1 MNFGGSEHGTD
12 VAPFPGGSASDRA
25 GPRGRG
31 PASRPSGRLP
41 AAESSESPMLRC
53 TENGT
58 YYSKY
63 FKKLVNFGNQSLRN
77 FDVMLK
83 LATLRVA
90 SASTMRPRPSPE
102 NMRLALHFANAIT
115 RKKHGDG
122 DPNLSIERNG
132 DTSIHSL
139 LRKCCQSC
147 GEGKPLGISELQL
160 NKHLSKNG
168 YVSVRQR
175 NRIKGTKD
183 QWEKGY
189 FRWHNRC
196 WVDPIKEEAHLRFSL
211 YELERL
217 ASPGKIWTHRV
228 IIILM
233 ETVHGSCGQMI
244 AREQLRPRHRIVLDE
259 PGLQPWT
266 SLRNI
271 RPEIGFLALFSYQ
284 VLIRICG
291 RCIFVAESDSR
302 AAGCER
308 ERPRCTHARNAT
320 GPRGESPLTVIHH
333 S

>member
-1 MNFGGSEHGTD
+1 
-12 VAPFPGGSASDRA
+12 
-25 GPRGRG
+25 
-31 PASRPSGRLP
+31 
-41 AAESSESPMLRC
+41 MLRC

-58 YYSKY
+58 YYSRY
-63 FKKLVNFGNQSLRN
+63 FKKLFNLAINRFGI
-77 FDVMLK
+77 LK
-83 LATLRVA
+83 LAKLRVA

-115 RKKHGDG
+115 RKKQGDG
-122 DPNLSIERNG
+122 DSNLSIERNG

-196 WVDPIKEEAHLRFSL
+196 WVDPIKEEANLRFSL

-284 VLIRICG
+284 VLIQICG